1 MRATI
6 FIFIAAMT
14 LNAGGAIVR
23 ESSPWRVNFK
33 QDCATRRGQ
42 AGEGAGPMAEALTVS
57 ALVHQ
62 AVFRGEADPAGTEAA
77 SVIGRGR
84 ILSMTHSLEATQK

>member
-14 LNAGGAIVR
+14 LTAGGAIAR
-23 ESSPWRVNFK
+23 ESSPGRGNFK
-33 QDCATRRGQ
+33 QDCAMRRGQ
-42 AGEGAGPMAEALTVS
+42 AGESAGPMAEALTVS

-77 SVIGRGR
+77 SVIGRGWG
-84 ILSMTHSLEATQK
+84 LSVAHSLEAMQK